1 MTRTGALSSFRNR
14 FLIASTLVLVTAAAC
29 GGDSS
34 SDQPPSTLPETTTAA
49 APETTT
55 TTAAPPQTT
64 TATMA
69 PETTTTNASQTTVAP
84 ETTTTAAAPDFEPTL
99 LSYHYPSSGEVEY
112 AVSIEQQAEVRL
124 DGGAPAEMPPGPITV
139 NSILA
144 GTLSYRTDPGA
155 EENTTI
161 IRILSDFKLV
171 ENEASMGGITLP
183 ADEIDDAPGFET
195 PIDITVVVDQQGNVL
210 EFSSKELDDLF
221 GAENFLPNS
230 SAGNQQFSR
239 PVGPAF
245 PDHPV
250 DVGDTWTERTEEEGP
265 GGMVITNAE
274 HRLVAVQGTEERPIL
289 VVESEYQTEAF
300 EWDMSEF
307 LTGMFGAFSGE
318 LPEDEAQEGQEVLS
332 EFKLLISVIPGPVQA
347 TTWFD
352 PQAGLVIESEHQA
365 QGEVTTHMTIP
376 GETGEPFTIS
386 TATAYDQVV
395 FYQLIN
401 PTT

>member
-1 MTRTGALSSFRNR
+1 
-14 FLIASTLVLVTAAAC
+14 
-29 GGDSS
+29 
-34 SDQPPSTLPETTTAA
+34 
-49 APETTT
+49 
-55 TTAAPPQTT
+55 
-64 TATMA
+64 MA

-112 AVSIEQQAEVRL
+112 AVSIEQQAEVKL
-124 DGGAPAEMPPGPITV
+124 DGGGAAEMPPGPITV

-155 EENTTI
+155 EENTTT

-183 ADEIDDAPGFET
+183 ADEIGAVPGFEA
-195 PIDITVVVDQQGNVL
+195 PIDITVVVDQQGNIL
-210 EFSSKELDDLF
+210 EFSIKEMDDLF
-221 GAENFLPNS
+221 GDANFLPNS
-230 SAGNQQFSR
+230 SAGSQQLAR

-250 DVGDTWTERTEEEGP
+250 DVGDAWTERTEEEGL
-265 GGMVITNAE
+265 GGMVITNAA
-274 HRLVAVQGTEERPIL
+274 HRLVAVEGTKDRPIL
-289 VVESEYQTEAF
+289 VVESEYRTEPF

-307 LTGMFGAFSGE
+307 LTGMFGAFSDE
-318 LPEDEAQEGQEVLS
+318 LSEDEAQEGQEALS
-332 EFKLLISVIPGPVQA
+332 EFKLVISVIPGPVQA

-352 PQAGLVIESEHQA
+352 PQAGLVIESGHQA
-365 QGEVTTHMTIP
+365 QGAVMTHMTIP
-376 GETGEPFTIS
+376 GETGEPFAVI
-386 TATAYDQVV
+386 TATTYDQVV

>member
-1 MTRTGALSSFRNR
+1 M
-14 FLIASTLVLVTAAAC
+14 TAAAC
-29 GGDSS
+29 GGNSS

-55 TTAAPPQTT
+55 TAAAPP

-69 PETTTTNASQTTVAP
+69 PETTTTNASQTTVAS

-112 AVSIEQQAEVRL
+112 AVSIEQQAEMRL
-124 DGGAPAEMPPGPITV
+124 DGGAAAEMPPGPITV

-161 IRILSDFKLV
+161 IRILSDFKVV
-171 ENEASMGGITLP
+171 ENKASMGGMPT
-183 ADEIDDAPGFET
+183 DEIVDAPGFET

-210 EFSSKELDDLF
+210 EFSSKELDDLV
-221 GAENFLPNS
+221 GNENFLPNS

-274 HRLVAVQGTEERPIL
+274 HRLVAVEGTEDRPIL
-289 VVESEYQTEAF
+289 VVESEYQTEPF

-307 LTGMFGAFSGE
+307 LTGMFGAFSDE

-332 EFKLLISVIPGPVQA
+332 EFKLLISVTPGPVQA

-365 QGEVTTHMTIP
+365 QGEVTTHMTFP
-376 GETGEPFTIS
+376 GETGEPFAII
-386 TATAYDQVV
+386 TATAYDQDV

-401 PTT
+401 PAT